1 MPAPDKDTPGVIAF
15 PPLIYGAGIVAGLVL
30 HQLWPLPV
38 LPADH
43 PAGLRYA
50 LAGAPIAAALALVVW
65 ALPQFRRLGTSVSV
79 HQPSTALITT
89 GPYRFTRNPLYLALA
104 LIQAGIAVA
113 ADQLW
118 IAVLLLPALLVVRSG
133 VIAREERYLER
144 KFGQPY
150 RDYCA
155 RVRRWL

>member
-1 MPAPDKDTPGVIAF
+1 MPAPDRDTPGVIAF
-15 PPLIYGAGIVAGLVL
+15 PPLIYGVAIVAGLVL

-38 LPADH
+38 LPAGHD
-43 PAGLRYA
+43 AGLRIA
-50 LAGAPIAAALALVVW
+50 LAGIPIAAALALVVW
-65 ALPQFRRLGTSVSV
+65 ALPQFRRLGTNVSV
-79 HQPSTALITT
+79 HQPSTALITS

-118 IAVLLLPALLVVRSG
+118 IAVLLAPALLVVRTG
-133 VIAREERYLER
+133 VIAREERYLAR

-150 RDYCA
+150 LDYCA